1 MTARKVCG
9 HWQPSPARGAS
20 TDVDDACYRDTE
32 EITAVSD
39 HAVLTRGWLDAA
51 HHRSL
56 RFSTPLRPDRWY
68 TVTVPLNAYDAVLP
82 AGHVLGLVLGQSDPD
97 FTETDDQDA
106 TVRVDLGRSELIL
119 PVAGR
124 AGLPAVDVAPPVVT
138 APADPSATRRAGDTR
153 QVP

>member
-1 MTARKVCG
+1 M
-9 HWQPSPARGAS
+9 
-20 TDVDDACYRDTE
+20 
-32 EITAVSD
+32 
-39 HAVLTRGWLDAA
+39 
-51 HHRSL
+51 
-56 RFSTPLRPDRWY
+56 
-68 TVTVPLNAYDAVLP
+68 TVPLNAYDAVLP

-138 APADPSATRRAGDTR
+138 APADPSAARTAGDTR